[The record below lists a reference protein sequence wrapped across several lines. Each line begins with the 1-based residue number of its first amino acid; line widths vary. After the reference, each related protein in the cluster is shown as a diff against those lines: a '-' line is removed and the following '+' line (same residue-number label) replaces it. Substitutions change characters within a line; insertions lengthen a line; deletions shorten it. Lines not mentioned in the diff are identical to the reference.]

1 LEKASTSIDERLPL
15 TSAGRSIG
23 WEWNVKSGVVHWFG
37 DLPTVLGIPSEAYSA
52 DVQDYR
58 RRIHPEDRERVW
70 EAIAEARKTNKC
82 YTAEFRVLREDNTV
96 RRLRANGIFLYF
108 DNGEPERM
116 LGAAVDVTD
125 AKLTEETLAA
135 VGSRLI
141 EANEEERTWIARE
154 LHDDVNQQIAVMG
167 IRLDRLKQHLSE
179 STVDVQNEVAEVYG
193 RVLQLGKNVQAL
205 SHRLHSSKLDYLGMV
220 AAGRSFCEELSAEYH
235 LEIDFRHN
243 GVPRKL
249 PAEVSLCLFRVL
261 QEALQNAVKH
271 SGVRQFKVELCAQHG
286 EIQLTVTDQGIGF
299 DSQNAMSNRGLGL
312 ISMHERLQL
321 VKGQLSI
328 HSQKG
333 QGTTICAR
341 VPIHAME
348 ANRLKTA

>member
-70 EAIAEARKTNKC
+70 EAISEARKKNKC
-82 YTAEFRVLREDNTV
+82 YTAEFRVLREDNRV
-96 RRLRANGIFLYF
+96 RCLRVNGIFLYF
-108 DNGEPERM
+108 DNSEPERM

-125 AKLTEETLAA
+125 AKLAEEALAA

-141 EANEEERTWIARE
+141 AANEGERTWIARE
-154 LHDDVNQQIAVMG
+154 LHDDVNQQIAVIG
-167 IRLDRLKQHLSE
+167 IRLDRLRQHLSE
-179 STVDVQNEVAEVYG
+179 STVDVQNEIAEVYR

-220 AAGRSFCEELSAEYH
+220 AASRSFCEELSAEYH
-235 LEIDFRHN
+235 LEIDFRHK

-249 PAEVSLCLFRVL
+249 PAEISLCLFRVL
-261 QEALQNAVKH
+261 QESLQNVVKH
-271 SGVRQFKVELCAQHG
+271 SGVRRFKVELNTNQG
-286 EIQLTVTDQGIGF
+286 EIQLTVVDEGVGF
-299 DSQNAMSNRGLGL
+299 DSQNAIASRGLGL
-312 ISMHERLQL
+312 ISMRERLQL

-328 HSQKG
+328 HSEKG
-333 QGTTICAR
+333 HGTTICAR
-341 VPIHAME
+341 VPIHAID
-348 ANRLKTA
+348 ANRLKSA